1 MDANDCRS
9 MIRDVAEKILLAES
23 LPPAMLRDIGAALRA
38 VAEEMP
44 DTRAAEAAT
53 LLAERLYD
61 SSGDDPE
68 HVQFVTACIGAL
80 ACLLGADAE
89 EAEVQFPPELGL
101 RGAVS
106 TDDAQLSAEAED
118 ATPVG
123 VPTPADALPAEV
135 DSVAEAEAP
144 AAGQVSD
151 PELVGDFVNEA
162 REHLEQV
169 DVELL
174 TLEGDSSAKE
184 SINAVFRAFHTLKG
198 LAGFLELEEVRR
210 LAHETESLLDLCR
223 QGKREMASDIL
234 SVVFDSNDMMKAL
247 VEEIAHALEGDGQI
261 SSLPGLPAQLR
272 AIKAV
277 MTGEDLTAETA
288 VVADAPAEHA
298 KEPAD
303 AKKPFK
309 GKSAKETIRI
319 DASRLD
325 GLVNLIG
332 ELVIAEA
339 MVTQS
344 EEWEFSNQS
353 RLPSLLGQLDKI
365 TRELQETAMS
375 LRLVP
380 VRSTFQ
386 RMARVARDVSRKLG
400 KPIDFLTEGEDT
412 ELDKTVVDALG
423 DPLVHMVR
431 NAIDHGLEASPQ
443 ARIAAGKSEAGVI
456 QLKASHRGGNIRI
469 QVVDDGQGLD
479 REKILARA
487 IERGLVKSGD
497 GMSDDAV
504 FQLLFEPG
512 FSTAETVTDVSG
524 RGVGLDVV
532 KKGIEALRGQI
543 EIRSE
548 KGKGAEFTIV
558 LPLTLAIIEGMVVRL
573 GKQRFIIPTQ
583 SILRMLRQNEVETAS
598 FMERGRM
605 LVLEDGFVPL
615 HTLEDLFGIDLES
628 AEKKD
633 DRAVIVVES
642 DARRLAVVVDELL
655 GQQQIVI
662 KGLGQTMGTIP
673 GLAGGA
679 IMPDGRVGLI
689 LDVPSL
695 TKQAEPVGA
704 ASA

>member
-1 MDANDCRS
+1 MGSNDCKT
-9 MIRDVAEKILLAES
+9 MIQCVAEQILLAES
-23 LPPAMLRDIGAALRA
+23 LTPAMLREVSAALHA
-38 VAEEMP
+38 IADQMP
-44 DTRAAEAAT
+44 DTRAAEAAK
-53 LLAERLYD
+53 LLDGRLYD
-61 SSGDDPE
+61 ASGDDPD
-68 HVQFVTACIGAL
+68 HVRFVTACIGAL
-80 ACLLGADAE
+80 ACLLGDDA
-89 EAEVQFPPELGL
+89 AESDVRFPPELGL
-101 RGAVS
+101 SGAVGCDEAAG
-106 TDDAQLSAEAED
+106 TDESGNDGA
-118 ATPVG
+118 
-123 VPTPADALPAEV
+123 PTENGGSGA
-135 DSVAEAEAP
+135 SVETSS
-144 AAGQVSD
+144 AGQVSD

-174 TLEGDSSAKE
+174 TLEADSSAKE

-198 LAGFLELEEVRR
+198 LAGFLELEEVRC

-247 VEEIAHALEGDGQI
+247 VEEIAHALEGDGRI
-261 SSLPGLPAQLR
+261 PSFAGLPAQLK
-272 AIKAV
+272 AIQAV
-277 MTGEDLTAETA
+277 MKGQDIAAEPDAVGEA
-288 VVADAPAEHA
+288 APT
-298 KEPAD
+298 KEGGESR
-303 AKKPFK
+303 KRFK

-400 KPIDFLTEGEDT
+400 KPIDFVTEGEDT

-431 NAIDHGLEASPQ
+431 NAIDHGLEASP
-443 ARIAAGKSEAGVI
+443 AERVAAGKSESGTI

-469 QVVDDGQGLD
+469 QVIDDGQGLD

-487 IERGLVKSGD
+487 MERGLVKSGD

-573 GKQRFIIPTQ
+573 GKERFIIPTQ

-598 FMERGRM
+598 FMEKGRM

-615 HTLEDLFGIDLES
+615 HTLEDLFSIDV
-628 AEKKD
+628 APGDRKD

-642 DARRLAVVVDELL
+642 DSRRLAVVVDELL

-695 TKQAEPVGA
+695 TKQAEPAGV

>member
-1 MDANDCRS
+1 MGSNDCKS
-9 MIRDVAEKILLAES
+9 MIQKVAEEILLAET
-23 LPPAMLRDIGAALRA
+23 LPPATLRDISAALRA
-38 VAEEMP
+38 VAEERP
-44 DTRAAEAAT
+44 GTRAAEAAA
-53 LLAERLYD
+53 LLDDRLYD
-61 SSGDDPE
+61 ASGDDPE
-68 HVQFVTACIGAL
+68 HIQFVTACVGAL
-80 ACLLGADAE
+80 ACLLEGDTPE
-89 EAEVQFPPELGL
+89 GEVRFPPELGL
-101 RGAVS
+101 SGAVS
-106 TDDAQLSAEAED
+106 EE
-118 ATPVG
+118 
-123 VPTPADALPAEV
+123 PTTAPADSEVTASTEGSGTEETAPVETAPAPAV
-135 DSVAEAEAP
+135 EAP
-144 AAGQVSD
+144 TSGHVSD

-198 LAGFLELEEVRR
+198 LAGFLELEEVRC

-247 VEEIAHALEGDGQI
+247 VEEIAQALEGDGQI
-261 SSLPGLPAQLR
+261 PSLPGLPAQLR

-277 MTGEDLTAETA
+277 MAGKDPVAEPEA
-288 VVADAPAEHA
+288 GG
-298 KEPAD
+298 EPAHPTEEGD
-303 AKKPFK
+303 AKKRFK

-344 EEWEFSNQS
+344 EDWDFSNQS

-400 KPIDFLTEGEDT
+400 KPIEFVTEGEDT

-431 NAIDHGLEASPQ
+431 NAIDHGLEASTEL
-443 ARIAAGKSEAGVI
+443 RVAAGKSEAGLI

-469 QVVDDGQGLD
+469 QVIDDGQGLD

-573 GKQRFIIPTQ
+573 GKERFIIPTQ
-583 SILRMLRQNEVETAS
+583 SILRMLRQNEVETAT
-598 FMERGRM
+598 FMEKGRM

-615 HTLEDLFGIDLES
+615 HTLEDLFAIEVEPG
-628 AEKKD
+628 AAKD

-689 LDVPSL
+689 LDVPSI
-695 TKQAEPVGA
+695 TKQAEPVG
-704 ASA
+704 SA